1 VGEIKG
7 RWLEAEQ
14 KVEMVLNI
22 EMAKDKGISVTRTC
36 AMWTISRRRVN
47 RWRSKFDRGESLDNG
62 KPGPKSPLHKL
73 LPVEREAVLQ
83 MAKAEQY
90 MDLSHRILAVTAWD
104 EGLFFVSFSSVY
116 RILRSE
122 DMMSMRG
129 KHRHHNGRWLPPVR
143 KELSGPNQR
152 WCWDISYLLTHEK
165 GLFLYLYLVLDE
177 YSRKAINWL
186 VSWNQT
192 SQEAKALL
200 EGGLISENI
209 IDLPEDH
216 RPEII
221 NDRGRQMKAKSI
233 QKMFEDH
240 KMPQLFARPR
250 TPNDN
255 PFVESLFGT
264 VKSAPEYPVRF
275 IDCDDARRYFDRFF
289 PWYNTDHYH
298 SGIDYVTPD
307 QCHYGFRDKIIS
319 DRKMKLT
326 NQQNFRK
333 EVNRQKLDLTDISAL
348 VYSSHTNCMICSV
361 IPP

>member
-1 VGEIKG
+1 MGEIKG
-7 RWLEAEQ
+7 RWLETEK
-14 KVEMVLNI
+14 KVEMVSSI
-22 EMAKDKGISVTRTC
+22 EVAKDKGISITRTLS
-36 AMWTISRRRVN
+36 MWAINRRRVS
-47 RWRSKFDRGESLDNG
+47 RWRSKFARGESLDNG
-62 KPGPKSPLHKL
+62 KPGPKSPLHRL

-122 DMMSMRG
+122 DLMSMRG
-129 KHRHHNGRWLPPVR
+129 KHRHHNGRSLPPVR
-143 KELSGPNQR
+143 KELTGPNQR
-152 WCWDISYLLTHEK
+152 WCWDISYLLTYEK
-165 GLFLYLYLVLDE
+165 GLFLYLFLLLDE

-192 SQEAKALL
+192 SQEARELL

-209 IDLPEDH
+209 IDLPEDQ

-221 NDRGRQMKAKSI
+221 NDRGRQMKAKPV

-255 PFVESLFGT
+255 PFVESVFGT
-264 VKSAPEYPVRF
+264 VKTAPEYPGRF
-275 IDCDDARRYFDRFF
+275 LDRDESIGYLDRFF
-289 PWYNTDHYH
+289 PWYNTEHYH

-307 QCHYGFRDKIIS
+307 QCHQGLRDKIVS
-319 DRKMKLT
+319 DRKAKLT
-326 NQQNFRK
+326 NHQKIRK
-333 EVNRQKLDLTDISAL
+333 EVNRQKLELTNKSAL
-348 VYSSHTNCMICSV
+348 LYNNLMTCSV